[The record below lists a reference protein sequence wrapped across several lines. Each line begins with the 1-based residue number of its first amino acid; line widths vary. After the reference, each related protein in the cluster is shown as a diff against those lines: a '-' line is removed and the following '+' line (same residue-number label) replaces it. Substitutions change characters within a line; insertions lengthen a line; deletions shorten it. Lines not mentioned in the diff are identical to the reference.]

1 MTGRTTSGSGVGRGG
16 RLAAAAPSCPHG
28 HGSAAA
34 DVTTE
39 AYEFLQAYHRE
50 NNRAARFDSR
60 WACVADEIGRTGSY
74 AHTHAELA
82 WGARVAWRNSVR
94 CVGRVRWRSLALR
107 DAREVTTAEE
117 VCRELVAHLRY
128 ATNGGRIRSTITIFP
143 ADTPAGPRVR
153 IWNEQLVRFAGHR
166 DPAGR
171 VTGDPRH
178 VGFTDLARGMGWRP
192 PGGAPG
198 RFDVLPWLVETATE
212 GPRMFRPP
220 TEHILQVPIRHPELP
235 WFAGLGLRWHAV
247 PVISNM
253 RLRIGGVNYS
263 CAPFNGWYVGDEI
276 ASRNLAD
283 RERYDMLP
291 TIARRMGL
299 DTSSN
304 STFWRQRAVVELN
317 VAVHHSFRASGVT
330 MSDALSESDLFA
342 EFGRREET
350 AGRTCHADWSWVN
363 GHLAHSMGGAFH
375 RYYDSSE
382 PNPNFWLDPPARARA
397 QGRVVGP
404 LLCELHAAR
413 ADVAEAA

>member
-1 MTGRTTSGSGVGRGG
+1 MTVKSTSGSPVR
-16 RLAAAAPSCPHG
+16 RPAN
-28 HGSAAA
+28 GSTNS

-39 AYEFLQAYHRE
+39 AYEFLHEYHLE
-50 NNRAARFDSR
+50 HNHTERFASR
-60 WACVADEIGRTGSY
+60 WACVSDEIRRTGTY
-74 AHTHAELA
+74 QHTHAELA

-94 CVGRVRWRSLALR
+94 CVGRVRWRSLTVR

-117 VCRELVAHLRY
+117 VYRELVAHLRY

-166 DPAGR
+166 DPSGR
-171 VTGDPRH
+171 VTGDPRY
-178 VGFTDLARGMGWRP
+178 VGFTDLARRMGWRP
-192 PGGAPG
+192 PGGPG

-212 GPRMFRPP
+212 APRMFWAP

-235 WFAGLGLRWHAV
+235 WFAALGLRWHAV

-253 RLRIGGVNYS
+253 RLRIGGLNYS
-263 CAPFNGWYVGDEI
+263 CSPFNGWYVGDEI

-304 STFWRQRAVVELN
+304 ATFWRQRAVVELN
-317 VAVHHSFRASGVT
+317 VAVHHSYRQAGVM
-330 MSDALSESDLFA
+330 MSDALTESDLFA
-342 EFGRREET
+342 AFGRREET
-350 AGRTCHADWSWVN
+350 AGRACHADWSWVN

-375 RYYDSSE
+375 RYYDDSE

-397 QGRVVGP
+397 QGRAVGP
-404 LLCELHAAR
+404 LLCAR
-413 ADVAEAA
+413 